1 MGDYSFPKSNR
12 LTGKKKIDR
21 LFGQGKTFVRFP
33 FRVIYLNAEGPAYQA
48 MFSVPSR
55 QFKNATDRNRIRRQ
69 MREAFRHEQAPLR
82 SVTPLMIVYIYIA
95 KEILPGKEI
104 REKMAQAIA
113 FLIRQC

>member
-1 MGDYSFPKSNR
+1 MGNYSFPKSNR

-21 LFGQGKTFVRFP
+21 LFGQGKSFVRFP
-33 FRVIYLNAEGPAYQA
+33 FRVIYQNAEGPVYQA
-48 MFSVPSR
+48 MFAVPSR
-55 QFKNATDRNRIRRQ
+55 QFKNATDRNRIRRH
-69 MREAFRHEQAPLR
+69 MREAFRHEQTPLR
-82 SVTPLMIVYIYIA
+82 SATPLMIAYIYIA